1 MESASVPGK
10 VIKIKALDAHTLDGY
25 LATPTGPVRAGVLV
39 LQEIFGVTAHMRH
52 VTDDFAA
59 RGFLALA
66 PALFDR
72 LKPGTELAYTQIDEG
87 RNLMLRLAI
96 DDVASD
102 LGGSVAALRAQLPA
116 GTRVGAV
123 GYCWGGAI
131 ADLAACRTD
140 VDAAVSYYGRA
151 NVGWLNEKPRC
162 PLLYHF
168 GARDPLIPPEIVQQI
183 RDGRPGA
190 QAFIYPE
197 AGHGFSCDERPEFH
211 EPSHKLALDRTLAFF
226 RQHLGQT
233 SSTN

>member
-1 MESASVPGK
+1 MAGK
-10 VIKIKALDAHTLDGY
+10 TIQIKALDGHILEGY
-25 LATPTGPVRAGVLV
+25 LASPTGSPRAGLLV
-39 LQEIFGVTAHMRH
+39 LQEIFGVTAHMRR
-52 VTDDFAA
+52 VTDEFAA
-59 RGFLALA
+59 QGFLALA

-72 LKPGTELAYTQIDEG
+72 LKPGTELPYTQIDEG

-102 LGGSVAALRAQLPA
+102 LAGAVATLRAQLPG

-162 PLLYHF
+162 PVLYHF
-168 GARDPLIPPEIVQQI
+168 GAKDPLIPPEIVQQI

-190 QAFIYPE
+190 EAFIYPD

-211 EPSHKLALDRTLAFF
+211 EPSHQLALERTLAFF
-226 RQHLGQT
+226 SQHLGTQRPT
-233 SSTN
+233 